1 MTLGQCL
8 DEIRKLYL
16 NGEISAMGT
25 LGMRIIQ
32 TLKTDFFLDEELPRN
47 GWFLFFSQDG
57 QLYIVNKNVRLRVF
71 PEEVVIP
78 EIELNYSA
86 ESTIPMK
93 NYKNILH
100 VTFPREPQTR
110 NS

>member
-16 NGEISAMGT
+16 NGEIQAMGT
-25 LGMRIIQ
+25 LGMRIIHA
-32 TLKTDFFLDEELPRN
+32 LKTDFFLDEELPRS

-57 QLYIVNKNVRLRVF
+57 ELYIVNKAVRVRVF
-71 PEEVVIP
+71 PDELESALASNGPEVEIP
-78 EIELNYSA
+78 
-86 ESTIPMK
+86 IPAR

-100 VTFPREPQTR
+100 VTFPRETQ
-110 NS
+110 N